1 MIKVDAVPLSG
12 TGRINRLTAP
22 LSGLAVQDFPEI
34 RETIRKYS
42 LIVLA
47 CQMIIDERDKILG
60 VVRKVTVMAV
70 RDTVEL
76 QTDGR
81 ATLDVVISVRLGAR
95 DVGEFTERTTVPLD
109 AVNALLEKMQY
120 GDAGEQ
126 SGPLDKLKEV
136 QPDDAK
142 WRCRRTIRNARQ
154 VE

>member
-12 TGRINRLTAP
+12 AGSINRLTAP
-22 LSGLAVQDFPEI
+22 LSGLTVQDFPEI
-34 RETIRKYS
+34 RENIRKYS

-81 ATLDVVISVRLGAR
+81 TTLDVVISVRLGAR
-95 DVGEFTERTTVPLD
+95 DVGDFTERTTVPLD

-126 SGPLDKLKEV
+126 AGELDKLKEV
-136 QPDDAK
+136 QPDIK
-142 WRCRRTIRNARQ
+142 RITR
-154 VE
+154 

>member
-1 MIKVDAVPLSG
+1 MPDFSDQSNVIKVDAVPLSG
-12 TGRINRLTAP
+12 AGSINRLTAP
-22 LSGLAVQDFPEI
+22 LSGLTVQDFPEI
-34 RETIRKYS
+34 RENIRKYS

-81 ATLDVVISVRLGAR
+81 TTLDVVISVRLGAR
-95 DVGEFTERTTVPLD
+95 DVGDFTERTTVPLD

-126 SGPLDKLKEV
+126 AGELDKLKEV
-136 QPDDAK
+136 QPDIK
-142 WRCRRTIRNARQ
+142 RITR
-154 VE
+154 